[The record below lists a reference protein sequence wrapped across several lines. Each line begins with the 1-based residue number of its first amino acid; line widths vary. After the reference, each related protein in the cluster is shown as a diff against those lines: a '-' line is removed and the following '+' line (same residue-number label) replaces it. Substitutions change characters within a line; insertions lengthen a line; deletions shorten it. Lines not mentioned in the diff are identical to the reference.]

1 MKSVNSQQQKLIIAL
16 FIFISSLL
24 GLIKKRSLKKLQEK
38 REAKKQMKK
47 RQLIM
52 KNTMD
57 IVSKSFRQN
66 SEKQTI
72 DPLGNDDCY

>member
-57 IVSKSFRQN
+57 IVSKSFGKIARN
-66 SEKQTI
+66 KQ
-72 DPLGNDDCY
+72 

>member
-1 MKSVNSQQQKLIIAL
+1 MKSVNSQQRKLIIAHL
-16 FIFISSLL
+16 ISSLL

-57 IVSKSFRQN
+57 IVSKSFGKIARN
-66 SEKQTI
+66 KQ
-72 DPLGNDDCY
+72 

>member
-1 MKSVNSQQQKLIIAL
+1 MKSVNSQQQKLIIAHL
-16 FIFISSLL
+16 ISSLL
-24 GLIKKRSLKKLQEK
+24 GLIKKRSLNKLQEK

-57 IVSKSFRQN
+57 IVSKSFGKIARN
-66 SEKQTI
+66 KQ
-72 DPLGNDDCY
+72 

>member
-1 MKSVNSQQQKLIIAL
+1 MKSVNSQQQKLIIAHL
-16 FIFISSLL
+16 ISSLL

-52 KNTMD
+52 KNTMN
-57 IVSKSFRQN
+57 IVSKSFGKIARN
-66 SEKQTI
+66 KQ
-72 DPLGNDDCY
+72 

>member
-1 MKSVNSQQQKLIIAL
+1 MKSVNSQKQKLIIAHL
-16 FIFISSLL
+16 ISSLL
-24 GLIKKRSLKKLQEK
+24 GLIKKHSLKKLQEK

-57 IVSKSFRQN
+57 IVSKSFGKMARN
-66 SEKQTI
+66 KQ
-72 DPLGNDDCY
+72 

>member
-1 MKSVNSQQQKLIIAL
+1 MKSVNSQQQKLIIAHL
-16 FIFISSLL
+16 ISSLL

-57 IVSKSFRQN
+57 IVSKSFGKIARN
-66 SEKQTI
+66 KQ
-72 DPLGNDDCY
+72 

>member
-16 FIFISSLL
+16 FISSLL

-57 IVSKSFRQN
+57 IVSKSFGKIARN
-66 SEKQTI
+66 KQ
-72 DPLGNDDCY
+72 

>member
-1 MKSVNSQQQKLIIAL
+1 MKSVNSQQQKLIIAH
-16 FIFISSLL
+16 FISSLL

-38 REAKKQMKK
+38 REAKKQMKI

-57 IVSKSFRQN
+57 IVSKSFGKIARN
-66 SEKQTI
+66 KQ
-72 DPLGNDDCY
+72 

>member
-1 MKSVNSQQQKLIIAL
+1 MKSVNSQQQKLIIAHL
-16 FIFISSLL
+16 ISSLL

-57 IVSKSFRQN
+57 IVSKSFGKMARN
-66 SEKQTI
+66 KQ
-72 DPLGNDDCY
+72 